1 MAMHK
6 ALRDCYAAMARDEMD
21 PTLGEGG
28 AKAEQERVHET
39 IGLEAMLAV
48 ERATV
53 ERSA

>member
-21 PTLGEGG
+21 PTLGDGG
-28 AKAEQERVHET
+28 AKAEQQKVHET
-39 IGLEAMLAV
+39 IGLEAMLAI

-53 ERSA
+53 ESGH